1 MSAGTPAFGE
11 RLRAAVAAR
20 GPLVV
25 GIDPHASLLVQWGL
39 PDDAEG
45 LRTFSRTVLEA
56 CAERAC
62 AFKPQSAF
70 FERHGSRGIAV
81 LEELLGSARERGV
94 LTILD
99 VKRGDIGS
107 TMGGY
112 ADAYLRPGAPLEADA
127 ITVSPY
133 LGFGSLAPALE
144 LAAQHGKGVFVL
156 ALTSNPDGPEVQHAR
171 PAPPSGADG
180 DGAGSSAASAGSSLA
195 TAGGAGSLDA
205 SVARTMAEHARDANR
220 AEISAEGLDPELAW
234 GSTGLVIGATVGA
247 ALRDLGID
255 VAATR
260 APVLAP
266 GYGAQGA
273 GPGDRAAVF
282 GEAAGRV
289 LVSLSRGVLSA
300 GPDAQSLR
308 RRAEELAA
316 AYAL

>member
-1 MSAGTPAFGE
+1 MSGGGASPVPGTARTFGE
-11 RLRAAVAAR
+11 RLRAAVAER

-25 GIDPHASLLVQWGL
+25 GVDPHASLLAQWGL
-39 PDDAEG
+39 ADDADG
-45 LRTFSRTVLEA
+45 LRAFARTVLDA
-56 CAERAC
+56 CAAHAC
-62 AFKPQSAF
+62 ALKPQSAF
-70 FERHGSRGIAV
+70 FERHGSRGITV
-81 LEELLGSARERGV
+81 LEELLGAARERGV

-127 ITVSPY
+127 VTVSPY

-156 ALTSNPDGPEVQHAR
+156 ALTSNPDGPEVQHAAR
-171 PAPPSGADG
+171 AHVPAADAAPAKG
-180 DGAGSSAASAGSSLA
+180 SPAGSGGTDAS
-195 TAGGAGSLDA
+195 
-205 SVARTMAEHARDANR
+205 SVARTMADHARAANL
-220 AEISAEGLDPELAW
+220 AEIAQAGLDPAQAW
-234 GSTGLVIGATVGA
+234 GSTGLVIGATVGE
-247 ALRDLGID
+247 ALRELGIV

-273 GPGDRAAVF
+273 GPEDRAAVF
-282 GEAAGRV
+282 GAAADRV

-300 GPDAQSLR
+300 GPDPQALST
-308 RRAEELAA
+308 RAEELAA

>member
-1 MSAGTPAFGE
+1 MSSAQSPAFGE

-25 GIDPHASLLVQWGL
+25 GVDPHASLLAQWGL
-39 PDDAEG
+39 ADDAEG
-45 LRTFSRTVLEA
+45 LRAFSRTVLESCADHA
-56 CAERAC
+56 CAL
-62 AFKPQSAF
+62 KPQSAF
-70 FERHGSRGIAV
+70 FERHGARGIAV
-81 LEELLGSARERGV
+81 LEELLAAARERGV

-144 LAAQHGKGVFVL
+144 LAEQHGKGVFVL

-171 PAPPSGADG
+171 RAQGPAADG
-180 DGAGSSAASAGSSLA
+180 VDAGGSAAAAGASA
-195 TAGGAGSLDA
+195 A
-205 SVARTMAEHARDANR
+205 SVARTMAEQARTANL
-220 AEISAEGLDPELAW
+220 AEIAAAGLDPEQAW
-234 GSTGLVIGATVGA
+234 GSTGLVIGATVGD

-255 VAATR
+255 VPATR

-266 GYGAQGA
+266 GFGAQGA
-273 GPGDRAAVF
+273 GPEDRTAVF
-282 GEAAGRV
+282 GDAAGRV

-300 GPDAQSLR
+300 GPEAQSLR